1 MPRRKKD
8 RTILVVDDDPGD
20 RAVMQTALAAEG
32 YTVMEAA
39 NYWQA
44 LQAYEEYHGKVAM
57 LLTAIA
63 LPGNNGYEL
72 AHSLS
77 AADPTLKV
85 LFVSGLTGAEVSRFY
100 NMPVSGPHLID
111 KPVQIPELLAR
122 VERAFRSRVRELR
135 VQHAG

>member
-20 RAVMQTALAAEG
+20 RAAMQTALAAEG
-32 YTVMEAA
+32 YTVLEAA

-44 LQAYEEYHGKVAM
+44 LQAYEQYHGKVAM

-77 AADPTLKV
+77 AIDSALKV

-100 NMPVSGPHLID
+100 NMPVSGPHMID
-111 KPVQIPELLAR
+111 KPVQMPEL
-122 VERAFRSRVRELR
+122 V
-135 VQHAG
+135 

>member
-20 RAVMQTALAAEG
+20 RAAMQNALAAEG
-32 YTVMEAA
+32 YTVLGAT
-39 NYWQA
+39 NYWEA
-44 LQAYEEYHGKVAM
+44 LHAHEQYHGKVAM

-72 AHSLS
+72 ANSMS
-77 AADPTLKV
+77 AKDPALKV

-111 KPVQIPELLAR
+111 KPVLIPELVAR
-122 VERAFRSRVRELR
+122 VNRAFRSRVRELR
-135 VQHAG
+135 TQHAG

>member
-1 MPRRKKD
+1 MPRRKKN

-20 RAVMQTALAAEG
+20 RAAMQTALTAEG
-32 YTVMEAA
+32 YTVLEAV

-72 AHSLS
+72 AQFLS
-77 AADPTLKV
+77 ATDPALKV

-111 KPVQIPELLAR
+111 KPVQVSELLAR
-122 VERAFRSRVRELR
+122 VNRAFRSRVRELR
-135 VQHAG
+135 AQHAG

>member
-1 MPRRKKD
+1 MPRRKKG

-20 RAVMQTALAAEG
+20 RAVMQNALAAEG
-32 YTVMEAA
+32 YTVLEAA

-44 LQAYEEYHGKVAM
+44 LQAYEEYHGKVAL

-77 AADPTLKV
+77 AADPALKV

-111 KPVQIPELLAR
+111 KPVQLPELLAR